1 MATRPPEPALAIPSK
16 RYLISIRSLDADTG
30 ASPPVSV
37 LADTPEEAIERFF
50 DASARLCDTFDVGA
64 WTTIPFDRERW
75 EVVFCEEV
83 TTTAPA
89 RRRRTRRPRRRR
101 MAASLA
107 FAGLFFTGAA
117 LSATAGDVAVGLI
130 DSTGEIP
137 VSTTT
142 GAEDAIPPEEAPA
155 EEVPPGEAPAE
166 EAPAEEIPPAEVA
179 PESGDPTP
187 APETSPPPV
196 EPDAPVTPPLPIESP
211 TGASSEAG
219 ARGSGAGASAPPAGA
234 RSDGRSGKSGRSAGA
249 PVLGPRPG
257 AARTPLDP
265 ETSASGS
272 VATVWLH
279 RTLPDPTPPAK
290 RLAPSFARA
299 LREAAR
305 VEGIGWPLLLGVLR
319 AQGHGGRAPAT
330 SAELDALAAR
340 LAAADARRHPWRAAL
355 ALEGSVSFA
364 DQAVALARYNAAV
377 GLWALTHGLT
387 AAKPRLERSVLR
399 DPRIDIYAAGRLDVA
414 AGRIDVR
421 VLVLIR
427 YLRVAHGQITVSSLQ
442 TGHGL
447 WARPGFISAHVY
459 GLAVDIS
466 MVGGRPI
473 LGNQQPLGVTERAVR
488 NVLLLPAEI
497 RPQQVISL
505 LGLGGPSFPA
515 ADHHDHIHVGF

>member
-1 MATRPPEPALAIPSK
+1 MATRPPEPALATPSK
-16 RYLISIRSLDADTG
+16 RFLISIRSLDADTG

-37 LADTPEEAIERFF
+37 LADSPEEAIERFF
-50 DASARLCDTFDVGA
+50 DASARLCDTFEVGTWA
-64 WTTIPFDRERW
+64 TIPFDRERW

-83 TTTAPA
+83 TATEPA
-89 RRRRTRRPRRRR
+89 SRGRTRRPRRRR

-142 GAEDAIPPEEAPA
+142 GADDAIPPEEAPA
-155 EEVPPGEAPAE
+155 EGAPAE
-166 EAPAEEIPPAEVA
+166 EAPPEEIPPAEVP
-179 PESGDPTP
+179 PEGGEPTP

-196 EPDAPVTPPLPIESP
+196 EPDAPVAPPPAVESP
-211 TGASSEAG
+211 TGGSSEPG
-219 ARGSGAGASAPPAGA
+219 VRGSGAGASAAPTGA
-234 RSDGRSGKSGRSAGA
+234 RSDRRSGKPGRGDGA
-249 PVLGPRPG
+249 PVLAPRPG

-305 VEGIGWPLLLGVLR
+305 SEGIGWPLLLGVLR

-330 SAELDALAAR
+330 SAELGALAAR

-364 DQAVALARYNAAV
+364 DQAVALARYNTAA
-377 GLWALTHGLT
+377 GLWALTHGLA

-399 DPRIDIYAAGRLDVA
+399 DPRIDIYPAGRLDVA

-459 GLAVDIS
+459 GLAVDVS
-466 MVGGRPI
+466 MLGGRPI